1 MNNDQEMII
10 MIRKPL
16 FPLIGAVLTI
26 LLVTTGISVMA
37 ARRANEQRITNG
49 TYLAGESE
57 EQTESEQPD
66 LDDSTSITS
75 QNTSEQ
81 TTEGTTEGTT
91 VTETA
96 GPTETTTDVT
106 AAATTKP
113 SGSNDDR
120 DDDQDEESDDD
131 KDVAQSDPNTL
142 LITPDAAKAI
152 AIARIGGDA
161 KILELDLESKDNPPI
176 YDIELIAGGFKYEIK
191 IHAVTGAVIDQE
203 KATDD

>member
-1 MNNDQEMII
+1 MIK
-10 MIRKPL
+10 KPL

-37 ARRANEQRITNG
+37 ARRANEQKITNG
-49 TYLAGESE
+49 SYLAGESE
-57 EQTESEQPD
+57 KQTESEPSD
-66 LDDSTSITS
+66 LDDSTEISS

-81 TTEGTTEGTT
+81 TTAGTT

-96 GPTETTTDVT
+96 VPAETTTDVT

-120 DDDQDEESDDD
+120 DDDQDEKSDDD
-131 KDVAQSDPNTL
+131 KDVAQSNPNIK

-152 AIARIGGDA
+152 AIDQIGADA
-161 KILELDLESKDNPPI
+161 KIIDFCLESEDNPPI
-176 YDIELIAGGFKYEIK
+176 YDIELSAGGFKYEIK